1 MPGPPPRRQPLSG
14 EYAPLVPAARLRRH
28 LLLSWIRVR
37 RRFGWLD
44 HLARAGHRFGQ
55 VSGRRLAAAVTYYR
69 FFAAFALVLLGLA
82 VVGYV
87 IDDPAVESSVE
98 DYLAGDLPS
107 LALDALREARSA
119 VGLAAS
125 VTLLV
130 IGLLWV
136 DALRSSI
143 RAIWQIDEYPGR
155 FLLRWTIE
163 LLALLGLGLL

>member
-1 MPGPPPRRQPLSG
+1 
-14 EYAPLVPAARLRRH
+14 
-28 LLLSWIRVR
+28 
-37 RRFGWLD
+37 
-44 HLARAGHRFGQ
+44 
-55 VSGRRLAAAVTYYR
+55 
-69 FFAAFALVLLGLA
+69 LA

-87 IDDPAVESSVE
+87 IYDPAVESSGE
-98 DYLAGDLPS
+98 DYLAGNLPR
-107 LALDALREARSA
+107 LDLDALREARSA

-155 FLLRWTIE
+155 FLLRWTID
-163 LLALLGLGLL
+163 LLALLGLGLLLGLSLGLAIVTTALLNRLVAIATSTGIPAHWVLSSTGFVLGLGVN